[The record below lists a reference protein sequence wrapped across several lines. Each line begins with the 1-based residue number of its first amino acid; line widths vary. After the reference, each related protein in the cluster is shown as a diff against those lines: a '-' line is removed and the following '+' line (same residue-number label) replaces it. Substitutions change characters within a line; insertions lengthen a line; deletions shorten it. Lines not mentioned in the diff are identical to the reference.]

1 LVNTDSAQKLDVV
14 LELVQ
19 LAKILAPKSETAM
32 INRIIHR
39 SLAGALQPV
48 SIILASL
55 ILLTACAADTDAPAA
70 SLDSE
75 AAREEVAAI
84 QENPTTEV
92 PAATDSVEEP
102 SPRPSET
109 SEPAAE
115 PTEAPQETLV
125 LHNGLLITATGEDPI
140 SDGVVVIEGGL
151 ITAVGPKESISIPG
165 DATMVDAS
173 GGTILPG
180 IIDAH
185 THVLNELRVENGEL
199 NSVDRALYLARPLQ
213 AGVTTVRD
221 VGWSWDLSEDM
232 SVLRAAVER
241 EGNTVP
247 TIVMTGPILGA
258 PGGRAVTEFPQ
269 YSLAVEDAEDAQEA
283 TERLLS
289 EGVQQIKLMSE
300 SGPQNSYTPLTAE
313 QVLVITDAAHAQ
325 GSRVTI
331 HASINDAVMAIG
343 NGVDQLAHWPIG
355 PEGQEVPQVLPDELL
370 EQLIAGQIPVVTTF
384 NITRPAEGDV
394 RRFLD
399 AGGTLVYGSDGPAG
413 GAIDRPFREMR
424 TMSINGMTPMEII
437 LAATAN
443 AAEALGLGDQVGT
456 LEVGKT
462 ADIIIVD
469 RNPIEDLRGLRDG
482 IVVVIKGGELV
493 PLDS

>member
-1 LVNTDSAQKLDVV
+1 
-14 LELVQ
+14 
-19 LAKILAPKSETAM
+19 
-32 INRIIHR
+32 
-39 SLAGALQPV
+39 
-48 SIILASL
+48 
-55 ILLTACAADTDAPAA
+55 
-70 SLDSE
+70 
-75 AAREEVAAI
+75 
-84 QENPTTEV
+84 
-92 PAATDSVEEP
+92 
-102 SPRPSET
+102 
-109 SEPAAE
+109 
-115 PTEAPQETLV
+115 
-125 LHNGLLITATGEDPI
+125 
-140 SDGVVVIEGGL
+140 
-151 ITAVGPKESISIPG
+151 VGPKESISIPE
-165 DATMVDAS
+165 DAIIVDAN
-173 GGTILPG
+173 GGAILPG

-199 NSVDRALYLARPLQ
+199 NPIDRALYLTRPIQ
-213 AGVTTVRD
+213 AGVTTLRD
-221 VGWSWDLSEDM
+221 VGSLWGLSEDI
-232 SVLRAAVER
+232 SELRAAIER

-258 PGGRAVTEFPQ
+258 PGGRAVTEFAQ
-269 YSLAVEDAEDAQEA
+269 NSLAVEDAEEAREA

-300 SGPQNSYTPLTAE
+300 SGPNNSYSPLTAE
-313 QVLVITDAAHAQ
+313 QVLAISDAAHAR

-331 HASINDAVMAIG
+331 HASINDAVIAIG

-355 PEGQEVPQVLPDELL
+355 SEGQEVPQVLPDELF
-370 EQLIAGQIPVVTTF
+370 EQLIGGQIPVVTTF
-384 NITRPAEGDV
+384 DITRPAEGDV

-399 AGGTLVYGSDGPAG
+399 AGGTLVYGSDGPPG
-413 GAIDRPFREMR
+413 GAIDRPFQEMR

-443 AAEALGLGDQVGT
+443 AAEAVGLGDQVGT

-462 ADIIIVD
+462 ADIIVVD